1 MRTTVQQAPITPI
14 ANVPLCCPLV
24 LAYAVMNLDI
34 DWTVLKV
41 LLPAFTVLCGAC
53 FFLGL
58 FVILGTLT
66 FWTTETL
73 EIMSALTFGGIETSK
88 YPLCIYRAWFR
99 KFFTMVVP
107 MGSATYFH
115 VAILER
121 TDPLGTSVNFQWFV
135 PISGLIFFILTLQLW
150 QIGVQHYRS
159 TGS

>member
-1 MRTTVQQAPITPI
+1 MIQLDKRMGTTVQQAPTTPI
-14 ANVPLCCPLV
+14 ANVPLCCP
-24 LAYAVMNLDI
+24 
-34 DWTVLKV
+34 
-41 LLPAFTVLCGAC
+41 
-53 FFLGL
+53 
-58 FVILGTLT
+58 TLT

-88 YPLCIYRAWFR
+88 YPLSIYRAWFR

-121 TDPLGTSVNFQWFV
+121 TDPLGTSVNFQLFV

-150 QIGVQHYRS
+150 QIGVRHYQS

>member
-1 MRTTVQQAPITPI
+1 M
-14 ANVPLCCPLV
+14 
-24 LAYAVMNLDI
+24 LAWAVMNLDI

-41 LLPAFTVLCGAC
+41 LLAAFTVLCGAC

-73 EIMSALTFGGIETSK
+73 EIMSALTYGGIETSK
-88 YPLCIYRAWFR
+88 YPLSIYRHWFR
-99 KFFTMVVP
+99 KFFAMVMP
-107 MGSATYFH
+107 MGCVTYFPV

-121 TDPLGTSVNFQWFV
+121 TDPLGTSVTFQWFA
-135 PISGLIFFILTLQLW
+135 PIFGLIFFILTLQLW
-150 QIGVQHYRS
+150 QIGVRHYRS